1 MTTPDNALPLGITK
15 QDSGFRGAL
24 QSRDFKLLFLGQLGT
39 GIGNGLV
46 QLALPLL
53 VLQLTDSALQLGVAY
68 FFQFLPML
76 LFGILGGVFVDRWDR
91 RLTIIAVDGIRGV
104 AFLSVG
110 AIYYFD
116 GLAVEH
122 LYAVIFLESSLANF
136 FNPARAALM
145 PNLVSEEN
153 LRSANSLMEITRHI
167 GFFIAPSA
175 GAVLSAL
182 VGPAALMLVDGGAF
196 LFSALTVVLIKW
208 RQPPRE
214 RTQSEGWR
222 HSVQIVVEQTAEGL
236 RVIGRMRLLQVAL
249 LLGLALNLVVAPIQV
264 LMPLFVLNVKHE
276 DASYFGLL
284 VGGLLAGLI
293 IGSLT
298 APALSR
304 RFGLGKMAIASV
316 LSLGVVISIASFLPT
331 LWPPVIAMAI
341 AGVAIGSLNVAQT
354 TMLQGSTT
362 DEERGRVSATF
373 FTATLGVRPFS
384 FLVVGAL
391 AETFDIRFMFL
402 ALGIMALLVG
412 IFLARMHEVREAQ

>member
-1 MTTPDNALPLGITK
+1 MTTPDNTLPLGIAK
-15 QDSGFRGAL
+15 PESGFRAAL
-24 QSRDFKLLFLGQLGT
+24 KSRDFTLLFLGQLGT

-46 QLALPLL
+46 QLALPWL

-91 RLTIIAVDGIRGV
+91 RMTIVVVDAIRGV

-110 AIYYFD
+110 AIYYF
-116 GLAVEH
+116 GALTVEH
-122 LYAVIFLESSLANF
+122 VYAVIFLESSLANF

-145 PNLVSEEN
+145 PNLVSEDN
-153 LRSANSLMEITRHI
+153 LRPANSLMEITRHI
-167 GFFIAPSA
+167 GFFVAPSV
-175 GAVLSAL
+175 GGVMVAL
-182 VGPAALMLVDGGAF
+182 LGPAALMLVDGATF
-196 LFSALTVVLIKW
+196 LFSGLTVFLIKW
-208 RQPPRE
+208 RQPPRVQM
-214 RTQSEGWR
+214 QSEGWR
-222 HSVQIVVEQTAEGL
+222 HSVQIVFEQTTEGL
-236 RVIGRMRLLQVAL
+236 RVIGRMKLLQVAV

-293 IGSLT
+293 VGSLT
-298 APALSR
+298 SPVLSR
-304 RFGLGKMAIASV
+304 RYGLGKMAILSV
-316 LSLGVVISIASFLPT
+316 LTLGAVISITSWLPT
-331 LWPPVIAMAI
+331 LWPPLLAMTI

-362 DEERGRVSATF
+362 DDERGRVSATY

-391 AETFDIRFMFL
+391 AETVDIRFMFL
-402 ALGIMALLVG
+402 ALGLMALAVG
-412 IFLARMHEVREAQ
+412 AFLSRLQEVREAA

>member
-1 MTTPDNALPLGITK
+1 MTTPDNTLPLGIT
-15 QDSGFRGAL
+15 QTQSGFRGAL
-24 QSRDFKLLFLGQLGT
+24 QSRDFTLLFLGQLGT

-76 LFGILGGVFVDRWDR
+76 LFGIVGGVFVDRWDR
-91 RLTIIAVDGIRGV
+91 RLTIVVVDAIRGF

-145 PNLVSEEN
+145 PNLVRPEN

-167 GFFIAPSA
+167 GFFIAPSV
-175 GAVLSAL
+175 GAVLSA
-182 VGPAALMLVDGGAF
+182 VIGPAALMLVDGAAF
-196 LFSALTVVLIKW
+196 LFSCLTVFLIRW

-214 RTQSEGWR
+214 QTQSDGWR
-222 HSVQIVVEQTAEGL
+222 HSAEIVVQQTIEGL
-236 RVIGRMRLLQVAL
+236 RFIAHRRLLQVAL
-249 LLGLALNLVVAPIQV
+249 LLGLSLNFVVAPIQV
-264 LMPLFVLNVKHE
+264 LLPLFVLNVKHE

-293 IGSLT
+293 IGSLI
-298 APALSR
+298 APTVSR
-304 RFGLGKMAIASV
+304 RFGLGRMAITSIMSMGTVIAIASW
-316 LSLGVVISIASFLPT
+316 LPT
-331 LWPPVIAMAI
+331 LWPPLGAMVIAGI
-341 AGVAIGSLNVAQT
+341 AIGSLNMAQA
-354 TMLQGSTT
+354 TMLQGATT

-373 FTATLGVRPFS
+373 FTTNLGIRPFS
-384 FLVVGAL
+384 FLIVGAL
-391 AETFDIRFMFL
+391 AETIDIRLMFV
-402 ALGIMALLVG
+402 ALGVMTLAVG
-412 IFLARMHEVREAQ
+412 VFLARLKEVREAP